1 MLIFGAK
8 YGAAALALSRLHSRS
23 GTEYV
28 SPVTF
33 PFVGSM
39 VTSRCGSPLAMLSSI
54 SCGSRPVASA
64 LLRASS
70 AILLMLPFGL
80 PAPGRT
86 PPMFVDILDF
96 LNMYRRAY

>member
-1 MLIFGAK
+1 
-8 YGAAALALSRLHSRS
+8 
-23 GTEYV
+23 
-28 SPVTF
+28 
-33 PFVGSM
+33 
-39 VTSRCGSPLAMLSSI
+39 MLSSI